1 MKLLIFSS
9 TWEWTQQ
16 RIYVNVTT
24 RVRNFEINC
33 VIKPIKMYTLVKIH
47 SHVPNLTEFIY
58 KIVLTLSIWENTRE
72 KPYECSYCGKTLD
85 QNLNLAYFEKLTS
98 DFKTVW
104 RFEICI
110 KSYSKKVDFWMVFNI
125 LSTFVSILKICI
137 FF

>member
-24 RVRNFEINC
+24 RVRTFEINW

-72 KPYECSYCGKTLD
+72 KPHECNYCGKTLD

-110 KSYSKKVDFWMVFNI
+110 KSYSKKKLMSEW
-125 LSTFVSILKICI
+125 SSISYQLL
-137 FF
+137 

>member
-1 MKLLIFSS
+1 MKLLIFPS
-9 TWEWTQQ
+9 TWECTQQ

-58 KIVLTLSIWENTRE
+58 KIVFTLSIWENTRE

-104 RFEICI
+104 RFDFYMKNC
-110 KSYSKKVDFWMVFNI
+110 SKKVGFRMLLNI
-125 LSTFVSILKICI
+125 FSTYVSILKIYI

>member
-1 MKLLIFSS
+1 MKLFILSS
-9 TWEWTQQ
+9 TWECTQQ

-85 QNLNLAYFEKLTS
+85 QNLNWHIFKGWLRISKL
-98 DFKTVW
+98 FKDL
-104 RFEICI
+104 
-110 KSYSKKVDFWMVFNI
+110 KSALKVILKKVDFWMVFNI
-125 LSTFVSILKICI
+125 LSTL
-137 FF
+137 